1 MKKNFTSSRRVD
13 FITLKTNTMKTD
25 AKLHPFALHS
35 KFSNQKNMIFRYFLT
50 LFYVCIYIFTINSCF
65 TPHFIILHTNMNKN
79 TYFGGHSKRRHLQL
93 TL

>member
-25 AKLHPFALHS
+25 AKLHPFALQS

-50 LFYVCIYIFTINSCF
+50 LFYVCMHIFTISAY
-65 TPHFIILHTNMNKN
+65 FIPFFHYSACNMNKK
-79 TYFGGHSKRRHLQL
+79 TYFYD
-93 TL
+93 TLKYGTYN